1 MTPSKK
7 WRQPLSPNE
16 AGGLQGLPPPAEVR
30 QVTYDLQLSGAT
42 AALLLDM
49 TPYQWKASPELRAGI
64 GAAAEMVVTVDVRV
78 VRYQL

>member
-1 MTPSKK
+1 M
-7 WRQPLSPNE
+7 
-16 AGGLQGLPPPAEVR
+16 
-30 QVTYDLQLSGAT
+30 TYDMQLSGAT